1 VGEPVLVY
9 EYDIRRHPFRVSV
22 RNDFASAVWLLSAML
37 EPCVNLL
44 SRVSLRCA
52 SDPDCPLDTRG
63 AASEDATIRLL
74 EDELAGGDG
83 FSSDLPG
90 CLADVPCMSDAA
102 HRAALR
108 AGASRALPPP
118 DSLYAVAAANERLF
132 REYKQ
137 DALRNRLFNDTLK
150 TRHRLAR
157 DHQAVVDQ
165 AIILPTEGRRLEEV
179 EQQYYRAHPL
189 VNSMRLFSSIVCE
202 KLNESDYYEAL
213 EARYNATRHW
223 AVLDGSGNSEK
234 DVKNAWC
241 WDCDLHR
248 PLGCAAFFS
257 VVGRRLSLLRDRL
270 DGPTKEER
278 RAAVERHVREKAQDL
293 CCAKFTDGREE
304 CHPRFCPYVAR
315 DMLMKRVGH
324 VSRRLHETKHPS
336 ADRLGVDARV
346 AADALHRD
354 GHPHA
359 DCRPHNRSNLGVT
372 DAECFAKS
380 LVHHLGDKHGISPDA
395 VAEKA
400 RQLGF
405 DLGSG
410 MMSMMRFFGATGEK
424 KASGDSRAGSPG
436 GRRASERSKANA
448 EALKLLSSPR
458 QGGGRRM
465 QETRRRSGRGK
476 PPSMGNSSRRVVTGL
491 QSLEHAARRQRRL
504 EAEAIGRAPPR
515 RLAVAQ
521 PGSLWQSVKKVVL
534 AVNPE
539 MAVSSVLSAE
549 GSLASRFAPGIE
561 AVSRTAARHKAALE
575 RVVTRRRLDRE
586 QRGRRLEEAAAGVP
600 HKAEEVLRLLEERQ
614 RARTPGRLLA
624 EIPETHALSWVH
636 EVVDFK
642 ELYSGVRRMAETER
656 LRGELRARGV
666 AYERIVDAHP
676 HEYHRLD
683 LPGYRPSV
691 LGDFFRRLHSRIAT
705 GKDPEWIKHPRPQG
719 RGLRRLADGFLQ
731 GTLSAPFAA
740 RDTQLL
746 DGTVYSQS
754 SGSIFEAGIRY
765 VVFGTISC
773 YLTAPDHLPSDTL
786 SQTAGD
792 DSEVPSDLPDGDPT
806 RIIRPSAD
814 KLCFPAFP
822 FAMRRYSSFRSLTGT
837 SGVDFKSLTY
847 EKYCMHDGAAQ
858 QVADAMEDMGIVS
871 NASEHEVLGQSAPL
885 RVGEGVDSARNAIRS
900 AQATTALDRSGYLLC
915 SVTEFGGI
923 LYSLLLVFGLLLGL
937 SLVTCANC
945 MSRFVY
951 ALGCWTLANAAGA
964 QLEEPGDEGPDTHN
978 PAPALA
984 GRAPGDTRGAMSAAF
999 SRIRRRDQ
1007 ASSEEEQRLLA

>member
-1 VGEPVLVY
+1 MY

-44 SRVSLRCA
+44 SKVSLRCA

-63 AASEDATIRLL
+63 HASEDGVVRLL
-74 EDELAGGDG
+74 EDELAGGSG

-90 CLADVPCMSDAA
+90 CLSDVPCMNEAA
-102 HRAALR
+102 QRAALR

-118 DSLYAVAAANERLF
+118 DSLFAVAAANERLF
-132 REYKQ
+132 REYKA
-137 DALRNRLFNDTLK
+137 DALQNRLFNDTLK

-157 DHQAVVDQ
+157 EHQAVVDQ
-165 AIILPTEGRRLEEV
+165 AVILPAEGRRIEEV
-179 EQQYYRAHPL
+179 EQEYYKAHPL
-189 VNSMRLFSSIVCE
+189 VNAMRLFSSIVCD

-223 AVLDGSGNSEK
+223 AVLEGGGNSEK
-234 DVKNAWC
+234 DVNNAWC
-241 WDCDLHR
+241 WDCDLGR
-248 PLGCAAFFS
+248 PLGCSAFFS

-270 DGPTKEER
+270 DGPTKEQR
-278 RAAVERHVREKAQDL
+278 RAAVEQHVREKAQGL
-293 CCAKFTDGREE
+293 CCARFKDGREE

-336 ADRLGVDARV
+336 AERLGVDARV

-380 LVHHLGDKHGISPDA
+380 LVHHLGDKHGITPDA
-395 VAEKA
+395 VTEKA

-424 KASGDSRAGSPG
+424 KAPGDSRAGSPN
-436 GRRASERSKANA
+436 GRRTSERSKANA

-458 QGGGRRM
+458 QEGRRM
-465 QETRRRSGRGK
+465 EDTRRRSRRRK
-476 PPSMGNSSRRVVTGL
+476 PPASSMGNSSRRVVSGL

-504 EAEAIGRAPPR
+504 EAETIGRAPPR

-521 PGSLWQSVKKVVL
+521 PGSLWQSVQKVVS

-539 MAVSSVLSAE
+539 LAISSVLNSE
-549 GSLASRFAPGIE
+549 GSLVSRFAPGVE

-575 RVVTRRRLDRE
+575 RAVSRRRLERA
-586 QRGRRLEEAAAGVP
+586 QRGRRLEEVAAGVP
-600 HKAEEVLRLLEERQ
+600 HRAEEVLRLLEERQ
-614 RARTPGRLLA
+614 SARAPGRLLA

-642 ELYSGVRRMAETER
+642 ELFAGMRRMAETER
-656 LRGELRARGV
+656 LRGELRTQGV

-676 HEYHRLD
+676 HEHHRLD
-683 LPGYRPSV
+683 SSGYRPSV

-705 GKDPEWIKHPRPQG
+705 GKDPGWIKHARPQ
-719 RGLRRLADGFLQ
+719 RKGLRRLADGFLQ
-731 GTLSAPFAA
+731 GTLAAPFAA

-746 DGTVYSQS
+746 DGTVYPKS
-754 SGSIFEAGIRY
+754 SESIFEAGIRY

-773 YLTAPDHLPSDTL
+773 YLTAPDRLPSDTL
-786 SQTAGD
+786 SQTAGA
-792 DSEVPSDLPDGDPT
+792 DSEALSDLPDGDAT
-806 RIIRPSAD
+806 RIIRPSTD
-814 KLCFPAFP
+814 KLCFPAYP
-822 FAMRRYSSFRSLTGT
+822 FAMARVPSFRSLTDT
-837 SGVDFKSLTY
+837 AGVDFKSLTY

-858 QVADAMEDMGIVS
+858 HVADAMEDVGIVS
-871 NASEHEVLGQSAPL
+871 NASEHEFVGQSAPL
-885 RVGEGVDSARNAIRS
+885 RVGEGVDSVRNVIRS

-915 SVTEFGGI
+915 SITEFGGI
-923 LYSLLLVFGLLLGL
+923 LYSLLLLFGLILGL

-945 MSRFVY
+945 LSRFVY

-964 QLEEPGDEGPDTHN
+964 QLEEPEDPPN
-978 PAPALA
+978 PTASKT
-984 GRAPGDTRGAMSAAF
+984 RAAVATDGFLSTVL
-999 SRIRRRDQ
+999 SRIKTRDQ
-1007 ASSEEEQRLLA
+1007 PPSDEEEHLIA